1 MHFGAT
7 GMEMVDDGFIDNA
20 LDQAEGT
27 SARSSTSLVP
37 FSQGL
42 GPILRLGNTLIC

>member
-1 MHFGAT
+1 LHFGAT

-27 SARSSTSLVP
+27 SARSSTSSVP